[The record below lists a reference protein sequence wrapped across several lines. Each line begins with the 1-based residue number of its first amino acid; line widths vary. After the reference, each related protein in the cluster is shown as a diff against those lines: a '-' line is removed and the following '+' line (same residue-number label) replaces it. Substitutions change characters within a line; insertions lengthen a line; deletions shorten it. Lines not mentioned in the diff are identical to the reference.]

1 MKKKM
6 LSVTLLALLGL
17 LASGTAYAFT
27 QNGVLFS
34 MAITFGTVF
43 YHLAMRLAVGSVID
57 GIFHNR
63 MNYNRSWFREKAFE
77 KPLYKM
83 LRVRKWSKRLP
94 TYQPELF
101 DLQNRPMEEI
111 VQVTCQAEVVHE
123 VNMLLSFVPVVCSV
137 WFGSLG
143 VFLITSCLAFLF
155 DGLFVLLQRYNRPRM
170 IRVMKRKTTPIIIGK
185 S

>member
-1 MKKKM
+1 MKRKM
-6 LSVTLLALLGL
+6 LLVTLLSLLGL
-17 LASGTAYAFT
+17 IASGTAYAFT
-27 QNGVLFS
+27 QKGVLFS

-43 YHLAMRLAVGSVID
+43 YHLAMRLAVGYTID

-77 KPLYKM
+77 KPLYHK

-94 TYQPELF
+94 TFQPELF
-101 DLQNRPMEEI
+101 DLQNRSMEEI

-123 VNMLLSFVPVVCSV
+123 VNMLLSFVPVVSSV

-155 DGLFVLLQRYNRPRM
+155 DGMFVLLQRYNRPRM
-170 IRVMKRKTTPIIIGK
+170 IRVMKRKTTPIFIGK

>member
-1 MKKKM
+1 MC
-6 LSVTLLALLGL
+6 LTTLLSLLGL

-27 QNGVLFS
+27 KNGILFS
-34 MAITFGTVF
+34 AAITFGTVF
-43 YHLAMRLAVGSVID
+43 YHLAMRLAVGAVID
-57 GIFHNR
+57 GMFHNR
-63 MNYNRSWFREKAFE
+63 MNYNRKWFRERSFE
-77 KPLYKM
+77 KPLYQK

-101 DLQNRPMEEI
+101 DLQSRTMEEI

-170 IRVMKRKTTPIIIGK
+170 LRVMKRKTTPIWNGK
-185 S
+185 P